1 MMPKDEQKTILSAR
15 DLQSIGFSRAA
26 AYQLLNR
33 ADLPVIRIGS
43 RRFLHRQLFE
53 DWLVTQATGNKETH
67 E

>member
-1 MMPKDEQKTILSAR
+1 MMPNNERKTILSAR
-15 DLQSIGFSRAA
+15 DLQGIGFSRSA

-53 DWLVTQATGNKETH
+53 EWLAAQATGNKAPH